1 MGPPVGLVTSWEA
14 ETGLELSRA
23 LRARTPSTGHVGTWP
38 RRVREPGRRSSPPT
52 KAASG
57 LISAG
62 PPSRTVRN
70 KRLLF
75 EPPGACD
82 LFQRPELRL
91 AAREGGAGNK

>member
-1 MGPPVGLVTSWEA
+1 MAQAGP
-14 ETGLELSRA
+14 
-23 LRARTPSTGHVGTWP
+23 RARKTVLT
-38 RRVREPGRRSSPPT
+38 PT